1 VKKHLPILRKALSLR
16 RSASW
21 RRLAKH
27 LFLLGRRPR
36 SAQFIPKADGT
47 IEKPPAFDPAY
58 CRSAQFITKADGTIE
73 KPPAFDPAY
82 YRLANPDLRH
92 MTDQQLLD
100 HFRQYG
106 ESEGRAASAAAKR
119 EHFLEL
125 IPRGQPLLEI
135 GPWYKP
141 AIVGPHVRYCDVFSR
156 DELMKRAADLGGN
169 PESCPEIHYVLKTGD
184 LSAIPDRFSAVFSS
198 HSIEHQPDLVR
209 HLQAVGN
216 LLLDGGCYFLIVP
229 DKRYCFDHFIA
240 ESTIA
245 DVLDTHLRKVRRH
258 EPRRILEYR
267 LLRTHNDSL
276 RHWQGDHERPLI
288 EGDPALLERAIQ
300 EASIYDQTYIDTH
313 AWRFTPVN
321 FSALTETIFRLGLS
335 GLKPIRV
342 YNTPHG
348 RNEFTAILQ
357 KG

>member
-21 RRLAKH
+21 RHLAKH
-27 LFLLGRRPR
+27 LFLLGRR
-36 SAQFIPKADGT
+36 Q
-47 IEKPPAFDPAY
+47 
-58 CRSAQFITKADGTIE
+58 RSAQFITKADGTIE

-82 YRLANPDLRH
+82 YRLAHPDEKPPVFDPAYYRLANPDLRQ

-106 ESEGRAASAAAKR
+106 ESEGRAASAPAKR

-184 LSAIPDRFSAVFSS
+184 LSAIPDRFAAVFSS
-198 HSIEHQPDLVR
+198 HSIEHQPDLVK

-245 DVLDTHLRKVRRH
+245 DVLDTHLRKVTRH

-288 EGDPALLERAIQ
+288 EADPALLERAIR

-321 FSALTETIFRLGLS
+321 FSALTETILRLGLS

-357 KG
+357 KV